1 MKKPEKSI
9 PLCPLIQSECV
20 EDGCK
25 FWLQMERRNIA
36 TGAVEKYQECAYII
50 HVAVITES
58 SMAMNRMGASVD
70 ALRNETMEV
79 RRSMVP
85 IMIPRV
91 PELNGR
97 AE

>member
-1 MKKPEKSI
+1 MKKPEKQV

-20 EDGCK
+20 EEGCK
-25 FWLQMERRNIA
+25 FWLQMERKNLT

>member
-1 MKKPEKSI
+1 MKKPEKI
-9 PLCPLIQSECV
+9 EPNCPLIQGPCV

-25 FWLQMERRNIA
+25 FWLQMERKNLA

-79 RRSMVP
+79 RRAMVP
-85 IMIPRV
+85 IRMPPIA
-91 PELNGR
+91 ELTGR
-97 AE
+97 TP

>member
-1 MKKPEKSI
+1 MKKPEKQT

-25 FWLQMERRNIA
+25 FWLQMERKNLT

>member
-1 MKKPEKSI
+1 MKKPEKSV

-20 EDGCK
+20 EEGCK
-25 FWLQMERRNIA
+25 FWLQMERRNI
-36 TGAVEKYQECAYII
+36 TTQAVEKYQECAYII